1 VVPVT
6 WIAMAKYMTAGII
19 SLNLLR
25 AIFITIAILAMLA
38 TEVSADFY
46 PVQTGTINLNR
57 PHDYSPSKDCAN
69 CHLYL
74 YQQFEHSMHAKA
86 FTNPVFQNQ
95 LYDVLL
101 PQMKENPNARHK
113 VGKCL
118 ACHSP
123 TIYMTK
129 NQQLP
134 ARHRMEY
141 GAPGVTCDFCHTM
154 ISYSGK
160 SPENANYVTSPGP
173 IKYGP
178 FKYSS
183 DWHRKYSP
191 FHTSS
196 KICGVCHEGSNS
208 HGVQTHTTYSEWL
221 TSSWPKKG
229 VECQDC
235 HMSATGRLIDGKA
248 IFERGIIAAAR
259 YISPPERKKLF
270 SHRFPGTNVLS
281 QLEGAVK
288 LKIYNLS
295 REIEPG
301 DTIFLGISLD
311 NSEAG
316 HSMPTGAIELR
327 QAWLDVRVSLPQSGQ
342 VWQLKAERIS
352 DESWDTAGMSVSNT
366 LSLDNEITPG
376 SRLYR
381 AVLVDSKGRQTFNN
395 WQAVSKVFDNRLKA
409 GEIRREM
416 FRFTVPA
423 DALGNLDVEVKL
435 YYLRYPPAFVTRLG
449 MKPAK
454 NILVAKESKIIK
466 INY

>member
-1 VVPVT
+1 
-6 WIAMAKYMTAGII
+6 MAKNMMAGII
-19 SLNLLR
+19 SLKLFR

-38 TEVSADFY
+38 TQVSADFY
-46 PVQTGTINLNR
+46 PVQTSVINLNR
-57 PHDYSPSKDCAN
+57 PHDYSPSKDCSN

-86 FTNPVFQNQ
+86 FINPVFQNQ

-101 PQMKENPNARHK
+101 PQIEENPSDRNKA
-113 VGKCL
+113 GKCL

-123 TIYMTK
+123 TTYVTQNK
-129 NQQLP
+129 QLP
-134 ARHRMEY
+134 ARHRL
-141 GAPGVTCDFCHTM
+141 GDGTPGVSCDFCHTM
-154 ISYSGK
+154 TGYSGK
-160 SPENANYVTSPGP
+160 SPGNANFLTSPGL

-196 KICGVCHEGSNS
+196 KICGVCHEASNS

-221 TSSWPKKG
+221 TSSWAKKG

-270 SHRFPGTNVLS
+270 SHRFPGTTVLS

-295 REIEPG
+295 NNVRS
-301 DTIFLGISLD
+301 DHTIFIGISLD

-327 QAWLDVRVSLPQSGQ
+327 HAWLDVRVSLPQSGQ
-342 VWQLKAERIS
+342 VWKLKAERVS
-352 DESWDTAGMSVSNT
+352 DDSWDTAGMSVSDVPLLGNQ
-366 LSLDNEITPG
+366 ITQG

-381 AVLVDSKGRQTFNN
+381 AVLVDSEGRQTFNN
-395 WQAVSKVFDNRLKA
+395 WQAVAKVFDNRLKA

-423 DALGNLDVEVKL
+423 DALGNLDVEAKL
-435 YYLRYPPAFVTRLG
+435 YYLRYPPAFMTRLG

-466 INY
+466 INH